1 MAVISATII
10 MNFIYKYTSSVSL
23 PEVAINTTNC
33 SFRFLEQE
41 MNMYSFLS
49 INFNYGYI
57 T

>member
-10 MNFIYKYTSSVSL
+10 MSFIYKYTSSVSL